1 VKKQINF
8 SIEQVIDGPNEK
20 HLNICEA
27 EDSEALEITLKHD
40 KTMISGSKVIL
51 GASTGIGGF
60 N

>member
-1 VKKQINF
+1 MKKRINF
-8 SIEQVIDGPNEK
+8 SIEQVVDGPKEK

-40 KTMISGSKVIL
+40 KSMMSGPKVIL